1 LGNAV
6 PAGTFSTAGLYI
18 PSDSRLKKDITGL
31 PGSTLKKIMQIK
43 PVAYRYQV
51 ELESAPRSIGFL
63 AQDVQQQFPELVAQ
77 NGDYLS
83 LNYAGFG
90 VLAIK
95 AIQEQQ
101 TEIDQLKK
109 ENEALKQQMES
120 IETRLLRLEKSLSDQ
135 KN

>member
-1 LGNAV
+1 MN
-6 PAGTFSTAGLYI
+6 
-18 PSDSRLKKDITGL
+18 
-31 PGSTLKKIMQIK
+31 IK

-51 ELESAPRSIGFL
+51 ELESAPRTIGFL
-63 AQDVQQQFPELVAQ
+63 AQDVQKQFPELVAQ

-101 TEIDQLKK
+101 TQMEQLKT
-109 ENEALKQQMES
+109 ENEALKQKMES
-120 IETRLLRLEKSLSDQ
+120 MEARLLRLEEQMMKQ

>member
-1 LGNAV
+1 
-6 PAGTFSTAGLYI
+6 
-18 PSDSRLKKDITGL
+18 
-31 PGSTLKKIMQIK
+31 MQ
-43 PVAYRYQV
+43 
-51 ELESAPRSIGFL
+51 EE
-63 AQDVQQQFPELVAQ
+63 FPELVAK

-101 TEIDQLKK
+101 TEIDKLKK

-120 IETRLLRLEKSLSDQ
+120 VEARLQRLEKNLPAP